1 MRLNECRGVPVI
13 KKGKM
18 NGGGDGRGRI
28 PAITHPLSTN
38 RERSPKES
46 PVV

>member
-28 PAITHPLSTN
+28 PAITYLLSNN
-38 RERSPKES
+38 REGSPKES